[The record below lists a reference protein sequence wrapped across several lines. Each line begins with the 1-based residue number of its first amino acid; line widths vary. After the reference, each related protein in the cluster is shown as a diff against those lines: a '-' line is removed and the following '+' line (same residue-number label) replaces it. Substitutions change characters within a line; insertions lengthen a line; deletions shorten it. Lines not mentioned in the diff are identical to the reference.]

1 MVFKRQ
7 KTKERIK
14 IDHLVYFFI
23 CHKKLSL
30 LYNLVG
36 DYMKKITTFILLVF
50 SFITLNVLNVK
61 AEDETVIN
69 EDYNLSKSAI
79 LIDAKT
85 NKILKE
91 ENSNLRLH
99 MASMTKVMS
108 LLLFFEAIDEG
119 RLSFD
124 KMITTSKNAASKGGS
139 QIFLEVGEQMSVDDL
154 LKSICIASA
163 NDATVALAEAI
174 SGSEEAFV
182 NLMNK
187 KVESLGLTN
196 TVYSNSTGLPNN
208 KPHYTTAYDMAIIS
222 SELINRYPKALEY
235 TSLYEDYVRRNTPK
249 QFWLV
254 NTNKMV
260 KHINGVDGLKTG
272 WTESAGYCLTCTKE
286 ENGLRLISVVM
297 GSKTVGMR
305 TAKTLE
311 LLNYGFS
318 NFKYQVVLKKGT
330 IVKTNEDLLMNP
342 NKYNIVLSKDFGLVL
357 DKNEEI
363 KDYNISVDLDYKKI
377 KNFETSNIGT
387 ARFYQNGKLIGKV
400 SLEILE
406 KTEKLS
412 FFELFVNI
420 LKSIF

>member
-196 TVYSNSTGLPNN
+196 TVYSNATGLPNN

-260 KHINGVDGLKTG
+260 KYYQGMDGLKTG
-272 WTESAGYCLTCTKE
+272 DLILYC
-286 ENGLRLISVVM
+286 SD
-297 GSKTVGMR
+297 
-305 TAKTLE
+305 
-311 LLNYGFS
+311 
-318 NFKYQVVLKKGT
+318 FK
-330 IVKTNEDLLMNP
+330 
-342 NKYNIVLSKDFGLVL
+342 
-357 DKNEEI
+357 
-363 KDYNISVDLDYKKI
+363 
-377 KNFETSNIGT
+377 
-387 ARFYQNGKLIGKV
+387 
-400 SLEILE
+400 
-406 KTEKLS
+406 
-412 FFELFVNI
+412 
-420 LKSIF
+420 